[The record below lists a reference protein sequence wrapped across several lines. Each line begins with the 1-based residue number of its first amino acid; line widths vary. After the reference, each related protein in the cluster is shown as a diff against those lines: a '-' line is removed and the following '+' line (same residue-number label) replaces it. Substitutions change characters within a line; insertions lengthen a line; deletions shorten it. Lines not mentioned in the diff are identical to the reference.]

1 VSALS
6 STQLYLESATAA
18 NPVDIST
25 LVNHVVQD
33 SLDQNASDIH
43 IEPWDD
49 VLGVRVRTSGVL
61 KELVYIPME
70 YHQQICGRIKV
81 MAQMASHLH
90 DVPQDGK
97 AAPPEFDGVQ
107 LRVSIFPTVKGEKV
121 VIRIFNPQARTFDI
135 NSLGFDEE
143 TLSRYTRV
151 LNRPTGLILL
161 TGPTGS
167 GKTTAIYASIGFL
180 LEKHQNTVAIASV
193 EDPVE
198 QNLMWVN
205 QGQLNLAQD
214 FTYIAALRSL
224 MRQDPEIIM
233 IGEIRDVE
241 TATIA
246 VTAGMTGHLVLSTI
260 HSGTTSGVFARLI
273 NMDIEPFLLASSVI
287 GILGV
292 RLLRL
297 NCAQCVSAYTPEDY
311 ALHHLR
317 QNEGDEMVDEAL
329 NSQRFKCGWGC
340 EACNNSGYEGRGMV
354 TELMA
359 VDESVRDTVMNRRP
373 TREIQEAA
381 VNNGMQTLW
390 DGGLRR
396 AVSGETTIEEVLMKV
411 AAEML

>member
-1 VSALS
+1 MSA
-6 STQLYLESATAA
+6 TQAYLESATGS
-18 NPVDIST
+18 NPVEIHL
-25 LVNHVVQD
+25 LVNHIVQD
-33 SLDQNASDIH
+33 SLDAGASDIH

-49 VLGVRVRTSGVL
+49 VLGVRVRVSGIL
-61 KELVYIPME
+61 QELVYIPME
-70 YHQQICGRIKV
+70 YHPQICGRIKV
-81 MAQMASHLH
+81 MANLASHLK

-107 LRVSIFPTVKGEKV
+107 LRVSIFPTVKGEKI
-121 VIRIFNPQARTFDI
+121 VIRVFNPQARTYDI

-143 TLSRYTRV
+143 TLERYTRV
-151 LNRPTGLILL
+151 LNKPTGLILL

-205 QGQLNLAQD
+205 QAQLNPPQD
-214 FTYIAALRSL
+214 FTYVAALRSL
-224 MRQDPEIIM
+224 MRQDPEVIM
-233 IGEIRDVE
+233 IGEIRDVD

-292 RLLRL
+292 RLVRM
-297 NCAQCVSAYTPEDY
+297 NCTQCVSAYTPDDY

-317 QNEGDEMVDEAL
+317 QHESDDFVEQAL
-329 NSQRFKCGWGC
+329 ASQLFHCGWGC
-340 EACNNSGYEGRGMV
+340 ESCHNTGFDGRGMV

-359 VDESVRDTVMNRRP
+359 VDENVREPVMNKRP
-373 TREIQEAA
+373 TREIQQAA
-381 VNNGMQTLW
+381 VNGGMQTLW

-396 AVSGETTIEEVLMKV
+396 VTSGESTIEEVLMKV